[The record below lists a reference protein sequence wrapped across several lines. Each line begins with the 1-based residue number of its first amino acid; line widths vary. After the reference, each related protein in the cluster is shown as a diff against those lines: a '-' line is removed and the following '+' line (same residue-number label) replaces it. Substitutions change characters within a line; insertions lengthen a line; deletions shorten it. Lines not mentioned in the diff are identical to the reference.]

1 MSKSMLKSK
10 LIKFTGLILTV
21 FMIVGFQP
29 VSQTVMAAKQQR
41 TLQHMECTANCFYKG
56 ADGYCLNP

>member
-41 TLQHMECTANCFYKG
+41 TLQYMECTANCFYKV